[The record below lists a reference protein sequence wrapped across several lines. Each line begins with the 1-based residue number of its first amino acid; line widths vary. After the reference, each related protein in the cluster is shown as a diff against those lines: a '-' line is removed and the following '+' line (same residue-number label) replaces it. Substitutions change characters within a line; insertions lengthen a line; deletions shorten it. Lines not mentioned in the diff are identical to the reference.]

1 MSYIINNSRGNIV
14 AVVDDGTVN
23 TTATDVALVGRA
35 VVNYGEYQNENYVYL
50 LENFADSSAP
60 TQPIL
65 GQLWYNSA
73 TDTISAYST
82 TNTWAALA
90 SQNYVDAQKI
100 SPAFTGV
107 PTAPTASVGTATTQL
122 ATTAFVTNGPVF
134 TGVPTAPTASVGT
147 NTTQL
152 ATTAFVQNN
161 KDSPVFTGTPTA
173 PTASASA
180 NTTQLATTAF
190 VQNNKDSPVFTGVPQ
205 APTASVGTATT
216 QLATTEFVQNSP
228 QFLGTPTAPTAAFG
242 ANDIQLATT
251 AFVQGEKNSPTFT
264 GIPEGPTPVTA
275 TNSAQLATT
284 AFVQNNKVSPAFSG
298 VPTAPTASV
307 GTATTQLATTA
318 FVTNGPEFAGLPT
331 APTASVGTN
340 TTQLATTAFVQ
351 NQVNALGT
359 MSIQNSNSVT
369 ITGGTITGIT
379 DVAVADGGTGAST
392 AADART
398 NLAVPPNTRTVTGA
412 GGLTGGGDLSA
423 DRTITIASNSNGY
436 GIRYVSTVAPNIAG
450 VSGDVW
456 YQII

>member
-23 TTATDVALVGRA
+23 TTATDLALVGRS
-35 VVNYGEYQNENYVYL
+35 VINYGEYQNENYVYL
-50 LENFADSSAP
+50 LENFADSAAP
-60 TQPIL
+60 LQPIL
-65 GQLWYNSA
+65 GQLWYNSS

-82 TNTWAALA
+82 ANTWAALA

-100 SPAFTGV
+100 SPIFTGV
-107 PTAPTASVGTATTQL
+107 PQAPTASVGTATTQL
-122 ATTAFVTNGPVF
+122 ATTAFVTNGPAF
-134 TGVPTAPTASVGT
+134 AGVPTAPTATAGT
-147 NTTQL
+147 SNTQI
-152 ATTAFVQNN
+152 ATTAFVTI
-161 KDSPVFTGTPTA
+161 SPVFTGTPTA
-173 PTASASA
+173 PTASVSA
-180 NTTQLATTAF
+180 NTTQVATTEF
-190 VQNNKDSPVFTGVPQ
+190 VQNNKDSPVFTGIPQ
-205 APTASVGTATT
+205 APTASIGTNTTQVATT
-216 QLATTEFVQNSP
+216 AFVQNSP

-264 GIPEGPTPVTA
+264 GIPEGPTPIA
-275 TNSAQLATT
+275 STNSAQLATT
-284 AFVQNNKVSPAFSG
+284 AFVQNNKASPAFSG

-359 MSIQNSNSVT
+359 MSTQNSNSVT

-398 NLAVPPNTRTVTGA
+398 NLAVPPNTRTVTGS

>member
-1 MSYIINNSRGNIV
+1 MAYIINNSRGNIV

-100 SPAFTGV
+100 SPAFT
-107 PTAPTASVGTATTQL
+107 
-122 ATTAFVTNGPVF
+122 
-134 TGVPTAPTASVGT
+134 
-147 NTTQL
+147 
-152 ATTAFVQNN
+152 
-161 KDSPVFTGTPTA
+161 
-173 PTASASA
+173 
-180 NTTQLATTAF
+180 
-190 VQNNKDSPVFTGVPQ
+190 
-205 APTASVGTATT
+205 
-216 QLATTEFVQNSP
+216 
-228 QFLGTPTAPTAAFG
+228 
-242 ANDIQLATT
+242 
-251 AFVQGEKNSPTFT
+251 
-264 GIPEGPTPVTA
+264 
-275 TNSAQLATT
+275 
-284 AFVQNNKVSPAFSG
+284 G